1 VIDPRAWPA
10 PPIFRIIQEAG
21 RVEDAEMR
29 RTFNMGLGYLLV
41 VRPGDAARAAQALSA
56 AGERVFEVGEIRAGA
71 RSVVSMPEPLRVG
84 VLASGRGSNLE
95 ALLEAVETG
104 RVPAVIGALVT
115 DRATA
120 GALEIARGRGVEA
133 LFVDPRQYP
142 SREAHEKAVIAALDE
157 RGVGLVCLA
166 GYMRVLGATFVR
178 HFEGRLLNVHP
189 AAARLPG
196 LHAQRQALEHGVKVA
211 GATVHFVDEGTDTG
225 PIVLQ
230 AAVPVLPGDTE
241 ETLSRRILAEE
252 HRIYP
257 EAVRLFA
264 ERRLTIDGRRV
275 HIRESP

>member
-1 VIDPRAWPA
+1 
-10 PPIFRIIQEAG
+10 
-21 RVEDAEMR
+21 
-29 RTFNMGLGYLLV
+29 
-41 VRPGDAARAAQALSA
+41 
-56 AGERVFEVGEIRAGA
+56 
-71 RSVVSMPEPLRVG
+71 MPEPLRIG
-84 VLASGRGSNLE
+84 VLASGRGSNFE
-95 ALLEAVETG
+95 ALVEAVETG
-104 RVPAVIGALVT
+104 RVPAMIAALVT

-120 GALEIARGRGVEA
+120 GVLEIARGHGVET

-157 RGVGLVCLA
+157 HGVRLVCLA
-166 GYMRVLGATFVR
+166 GYMRILGATFVR
-178 HFEGRLLNVHP
+178 HFEGRLLNIHP
-189 AAARLPG
+189 SLLPAFPG

-264 ERRLTIDGRRV
+264 QGRLAADGRRV